1 MRVVQGGHTGLCRE
15 MRSKTAD
22 DKDNQ
27 VNHGRSTPFT
37 RFAKKSPKGR
47 CPKGS
52 FRTAEKAMKYETGK
66 QMSMKSRT
74 RNMYCAWNH
83 ERCDRISQGKE
94 QSPLRCRYTQFAFF
108 VHITFCHSL
117 RYTAP
122 VFLTPRMLCHS
133 PLLLY
138 IRCPR
143 CGRTDDSA
151 QSLSHQPILCPKP
164 TTERGRKKAKAISR
178 PSRLTRKYTASPMP
192 APPPLQPEVLQ
203 KVTALQTH
211 PSPDTFH

>member
-1 MRVVQGGHTGLCRE
+1 MKGVTEYHKEKSKALCDVDILN
-15 MRSKTAD
+15 S
-22 DKDNQ
+22 
-27 VNHGRSTPFT
+27 
-37 RFAKKSPKGR
+37 
-47 CPKGS
+47 
-52 FRTAEKAMKYETGK
+52 
-66 QMSMKSRT
+66 
-74 RNMYCAWNH
+74 
-83 ERCDRISQGKE
+83 
-94 QSPLRCRYTQFAFF
+94 LFF

-143 CGRTDDSA
+143 CGRTDDSV

-178 PSRLTRKYTASPMP
+178 PSRLTRKYTASPTP

-211 PSPDTFH
+211 PSPDTIRLRCFEVPRKSLFRKFRGMPPCFSFSLPARPI

>member
-1 MRVVQGGHTGLCRE
+1 

-74 RNMYCAWNH
+74 RNMYAH
-83 ERCDRISQGKE
+83 GITKGVTEYHKKKRKALCDVDI
-94 QSPLRCRYTQFAFF
+94 LN
-108 VHITFCHSL
+108 SL
-117 RYTAP
+117 
-122 VFLTPRMLCHS
+122 FS
-133 PLLLY
+133 FILL
-138 IRCPR
+138 
-143 CGRTDDSA
+143 S
-151 QSLSHQPILCPKP
+151 
-164 TTERGRKKAKAISR
+164 
-178 PSRLTRKYTASPMP
+178 
-192 APPPLQPEVLQ
+192 
-203 KVTALQTH
+203 VTH
-211 PSPDTFH
+211 